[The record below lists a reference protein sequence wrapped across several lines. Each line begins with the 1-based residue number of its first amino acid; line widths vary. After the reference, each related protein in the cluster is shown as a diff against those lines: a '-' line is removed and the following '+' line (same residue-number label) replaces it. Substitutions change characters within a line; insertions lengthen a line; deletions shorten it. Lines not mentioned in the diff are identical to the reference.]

1 MTEMN
6 EQGLRAAERLAGW
19 HIGDSYWAYKII
31 EDYLNPETANA
42 RMDEQDIPKRTGV
55 WR

>member
-6 EQGLRAAERLAGW
+6 EQGLKTAERLAGW
-19 HIGDSYWAYKII
+19 HIGDRSWAYEII
-31 EDYLNPETANA
+31 EAYLNHETANA
-42 RMDEQDIPKRTGV
+42 RMDEQGIPKRTGV